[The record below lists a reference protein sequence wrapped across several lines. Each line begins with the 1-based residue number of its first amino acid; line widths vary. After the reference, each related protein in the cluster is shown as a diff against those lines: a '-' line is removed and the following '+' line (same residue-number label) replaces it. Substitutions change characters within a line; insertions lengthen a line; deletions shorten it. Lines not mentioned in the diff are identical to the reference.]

1 MKLTDIFTKSQKTV
15 ETTGKVLEKAQE
27 ELNKVQAEVAEKQMQ
42 KQQIQQAMNVIS
54 AHLVIDP
61 TDKNA
66 TAQKNKAESKVAE
79 IDKEI
84 VKLNEKAQKAQ
95 VALTKAQ
102 KEYSTSK
109 GEVFKQEH
117 TKAMVAYRFNNELD
131 KMLKAIES
139 KLPNYPHSDWV
150 EWSRAY
156 GLPVQSYSTPSGS
169 VAFRELAENV
179 PFLREQRQ
187 DAEAVSG
194 EKAKELISKVEKFIE
209 ELLETEGI
217 ELKK

>member
-1 MKLTDIFTKSQKTV
+1 MKLTDVFAKSQKTV
-15 ETTGKVLEKAQE
+15 ETTGKALEKAQE
-27 ELNKVQAEVAEKQMQ
+27 ELNKVKAEIAEKQKQ

-66 TAQKNKAESKVAE
+66 TAQKNKAESKIAE

-84 VKLNEKAQKAQ
+84 IKLNEKAQKAQ

-102 KEYSTSK
+102 KEHNTSK
-109 GEVFKQEH
+109 GELFKQEYI
-117 TKAMVAYRFNNELD
+117 KAMTAYHFNNELG
-131 KMLKAIES
+131 KMIKAIES

-150 EWSRAY
+150 DWSRAY
-156 GLPVQSYSTPSGS
+156 GLPVQSYTTPFGK
-169 VAFRELAENV
+169 VTFRELPENV

-187 DAEAVSG
+187 DAEAFSK
-194 EKAKELISKVEKFIE
+194 EKAKEIISKVEKLIE
-209 ELLETEGI
+209 ELLEAEGI
-217 ELKK
+217 ELKE